1 METSKIVTKQ
11 DVFDALVVAYRQA
24 TEALIAEHA
33 AAPTEELLRLNDKKM
48 DAWRKAYAEAS

>member
-1 METSKIVTKQ
+1 MEPSKTATKQ

>member
-1 METSKIVTKQ
+1 MEPPKIVTKQ

-24 TEALIAEHA
+24 TEALIAEHN
-33 AAPTEELLRLNDKKM
+33 AAPTEELLRLNDKKI

>member
-1 METSKIVTKQ
+1 MEPSKTATKQ

-24 TEALIAEHA
+24 TEALITEHS

>member
-1 METSKIVTKQ
+1 MEPSKTVTKQ

-24 TEALIAEHA
+24 TEALIAEHS
-33 AAPTEELLRLNDKKM
+33 AAPIEELLRLNDKKM